1 MLVAPAL
8 LAVVTVACSPA
19 PTSGPTSPTS
29 SGAPSAGPSTRPSE
43 APTTGAIAHPTG
55 AKDVVLRI
63 EETGGMVVVEMTA
76 TYTPTFTLYGDG
88 TVVWRDNQAPP
99 PDVGDNLFRA
109 TPLSIAKLD
118 EASIQALLQEA
129 IGPGGLSVANG
140 SYGAV
145 GGDIPATVF
154 TVNAGNL
161 PEPKRVEVIGLSPD
175 MHPQNLQVITALAGF
190 AEKLRTFEKLVSAQ
204 PYVPAGFRG
213 VLIPTEQAFGP
224 VVKWPWK
231 DVSPKDFGGDNELS
245 RIKDLTAE
253 QVAAIGIDDIAGG
266 VSGFVLQD
274 SDDLYS
280 FAVRPLLPDE
290 LS

>member
-1 MLVAPAL
+1 MA
-8 LAVVTVACSPA
+8 
-19 PTSGPTSPTS
+19 
-29 SGAPSAGPSTRPSE
+29 
-43 APTTGAIAHPTG
+43 
-55 AKDVVLRI
+55 
-63 EETGGMVVVEMTA
+63 VEMTA

-88 TVVWRDNQAPP
+88 TVVWRDNQAPTP
-99 PDVGDNLFRA
+99 QASDNLFRA
-109 TPLSIAKLD
+109 TPLNIAKLD

-129 IGPGGLSVANG
+129 IGPGGLGVANG
-140 SYGAV
+140 SYGTV

-154 TVNAGNL
+154 TVNAGDL

-190 AEKLRTFEKLVSAQ
+190 AEKLRTFDELVTAQ

-213 VLIPTEQAFGP
+213 VLIPTDQAFGP

-231 DVSPKDFGGDNELS
+231 DLAPKDFGGDSELS

-290 LS
+290 LT